1 MGERGSFET
10 RQHSGECVW
19 TGRRSVCEG
28 QTFVAIDL
36 FVCWFAIFF
45 RQKRPNDVGKAV
57 LGAMEES
64 FKVGLP
70 NDGRVR
76 CSMLQ
81 RGSGGRSDGCR

>member
-1 MGERGSFET
+1 M
-10 RQHSGECVW
+10 
-19 TGRRSVCEG
+19 GRRDACEG

-36 FVCWFAIFF
+36 FARWFAIFF
-45 RQKRPNDVGKAV
+45 CQKRPKDVGEAV

-64 FKVGLP
+64 FKVSLP

-81 RGSGGRSDGCR
+81 GGNGGRSDGCR